1 MGVIILNLLTIQS
14 LFPNFNISDFKM
26 FNEII
31 SLNWETVIDDITF
44 EKYKYLTLE
53 MVSSTSY
60 KILMEFKNVN
70 SFRFKGDGKISG
82 FYIKDMSVM
91 GYESN
96 SKYEVGD
103 YENDEIEF
111 YCSDIEIKKIGKI
124 EF

>member
-1 MGVIILNLLTIQS
+1 MNLLTIQS
-14 LFPNFNISDFKM
+14 LFPNFNVSDFKM

>member
-1 MGVIILNLLTIQS
+1 MVIRVSDKTQNYSKVTKLLVK
-14 LFPNFNISDFKM
+14 P
-26 FNEII
+26 
-31 SLNWETVIDDITF
+31 
-44 EKYKYLTLE
+44 
-53 MVSSTSY
+53 
-60 KILMEFKNVN
+60 NVN